1 MQGIL
6 KAVSNSAQGLA
17 EATGLSAKK
26 TTPVAAAAAPPP
38 NASASAAPPPN
49 ASASAP
55 PPPVVAAPP
64 EPPNAAP
71 PPPVSAPEPVVAAA
85 AAAAP
90 EPVVNQITFEDE
102 EEFNKNQEEE
112 EEKPKTKEKVPRE
125 KKARQIPVPKD
136 SASFFRARAKDPK
149 SFVFTKE
156 GDLQVPEMRG
166 ELAKVISLPYYREA
180 TVEEIREYEEKQKDD
195 IIAIER
201 EIDETSRLLRDA
213 MIAWRASG
221 ASSDVLKYQGDL
233 QRLDAQR
240 TQLRYPYRSLA
251 TYKNLAIRQI
261 MMDEFYEVRKLG
273 YPVMA
278 LKTRTMRLE
287 DCVKVADGPPSSAPA
302 PAEQQQV
309 EGEEEEEEFTI
320 FFDPADPDHG
330 LLSPDTLVEFV
341 FNATKYS
348 SIIQA
353 YEVERVTM
361 LGRSGVRPRLLG
373 TSKPSIVRQRAAEI
387 TGNVENPRELWINI
401 LKTLITQ
408 HPRFSEVLRSTDE
421 TTLVYADPRNGLLG
435 VGLSAEDPAIMDK
448 KSWKG
453 ENILGQAWKAVRDS
467 LSEEPVL
474 QKGGGAF
481 TEQSRTVQQDN
492 EVRAKIFMG
501 KYRKNFV

>member
-1 MQGIL
+1 
-6 KAVSNSAQGLA
+6 
-17 EATGLSAKK
+17 
-26 TTPVAAAAAPPP
+26 
-38 NASASAAPPPN
+38 
-49 ASASAP
+49 
-55 PPPVVAAPP
+55 
-64 EPPNAAP
+64 
-71 PPPVSAPEPVVAAA
+71 
-85 AAAAP
+85 
-90 EPVVNQITFEDE
+90 
-102 EEFNKNQEEE
+102 
-112 EEKPKTKEKVPRE
+112 
-125 KKARQIPVPKD
+125 
-136 SASFFRARAKDPK
+136 
-149 SFVFTKE
+149 
-156 GDLQVPEMRG
+156 
-166 ELAKVISLPYYREA
+166 
-180 TVEEIREYEEKQKDD
+180 
-195 IIAIER
+195 
-201 EIDETSRLLRDA
+201 

-221 ASSDVLKYQGDL
+221 ASSDVLKYQSDL

-240 TQLRYPYRSLA
+240 THLRYSYRSIA
-251 TYKNLAIRQI
+251 TYKNLSIREI
-261 MMDEFYEVRKLG
+261 MMDQFYEVRKLG

-278 LKTRTMRLE
+278 LKTRTIRLE
-287 DCVKVADGPPSSAPA
+287 DCVKVADGPPSSASASAPPPA
-302 PAEQQQV
+302 D
-309 EGEEEEEEFTI
+309 EEEEEFTI
-320 FFDPADPDHG
+320 FFDPADPDNG

-348 SIIQA
+348 SLIQA

-435 VGLSAEDPAIMDK
+435 VGLSAEDPAILDR

-467 LSEEPVL
+467 LPEEPIL

>member
-17 EATGLSAKK
+17 EATGLSGAAKS
-26 TTPVAAAAAPPP
+26 ANAAPPQ
-38 NASASAAPPPN
+38 PPK
-49 ASASAP
+49 A
-55 PPPVVAAPP
+55 
-64 EPPNAAP
+64 EAAP
-71 PPPVSAPEPVVAAA
+71 PPPKAE
-85 AAAAP
+85 AAP
-90 EPVVNQITFEDE
+90 PPPKAEAAPPPPKAEAAPPPPKAEAEQVNQITFEDE
-102 EEFNKNQEEE
+102 EEFNKEEAEEFNKEEE
-112 EEKPKTKEKVPRE
+112 EPKVKEKVPKE
-125 KKARQIPVPKD
+125 KKQRQIPIPKD

-149 SFVFTKE
+149 SFTFTKE

-166 ELAKVISLPYYREA
+166 EVAKVISLPYYREL
-180 TVEEIREYEEKQKDD
+180 TVEEFREYEEKQKDD

-201 EIDETSRLLRDA
+201 EIDETSKLLHSA

-221 ASSDVLKYQGDL
+221 ASSDVLKYQSDL

-240 TQLRYPYRSLA
+240 THLRYSYRSIA
-251 TYKNLAIRQI
+251 TYKNLSIREI
-261 MMDEFYEVRKLG
+261 MMDQFYEVRKLG

-278 LKTRTMRLE
+278 LKTRTIRLE
-287 DCVKVADGPPSSAPA
+287 DCVKVADGPPSSASASASAPP
-302 PAEQQQV
+302 PAED
-309 EGEEEEEEFTI
+309 EEEEEFTI

-408 HPRFSEVLRSTDE
+408 HPRFSEVLRSTEE

-435 VGLSAEDPAIMDK
+435 VGLSAEDPAILDR

-467 LSEEPVL
+467 LPEEPIL

-481 TEQSRTVQQDN
+481 TEQSRTLQQDN